1 MKDPDNEKDDTS
13 MIDFLRCHHNKTDAH
28 NDRDH
33 THHTKFDRPAHTI
46 ALYIAFQIIFI
57 KLGIDKPIM

>member
-28 NDRDH
+28 QDCNHDH
-33 THHTKFDRPAHTI
+33 DTNLNWPAHTI
-46 ALYIAFQIIFI
+46 SLYIAFQIIFI
-57 KLGIDKPIM
+57 KFGIDKPIM

>member
-13 MIDFLRCHHNKTDAH
+13 ICDFFKSHHNKTDAH
-28 NDRDH
+28 QDRYHDH
-33 THHTKFDRPAHTI
+33 DTNLNWPAHTI
-46 ALYIAFQIIFI
+46 SLYIAFQIIFI

>member
-13 MIDFLRCHHNKTDAH
+13 ICDFFKSHHDKTDAH

-46 ALYIAFQIIFI
+46 SLYIAFQIIFI